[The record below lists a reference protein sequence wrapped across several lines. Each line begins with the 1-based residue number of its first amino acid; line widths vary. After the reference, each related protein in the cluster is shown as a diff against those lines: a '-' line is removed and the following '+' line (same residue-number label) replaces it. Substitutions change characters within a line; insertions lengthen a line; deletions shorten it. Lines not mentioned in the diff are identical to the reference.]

1 MPMASETQSVLE
13 KISGEYYSLT
23 SSEKKTAD
31 YVLSHLGET
40 QFMSISELA
49 EACDVAEATISRF
62 CRRLEYKGYNA
73 FKLAIANAAAQRGRF
88 DNPLSGEVVSEDSAE
103 DICRKLLTA
112 HTEAMRQTMDVLS
125 NDAVCRAADLLES
138 ADKVLCMGQGGS
150 MLMANEAAH
159 LFSTATNKFFAVSDA
174 HIQAMTA
181 TMMGEED
188 VILYFSYSGA
198 TLDMMETLKLAQ
210 EQGGKVILVTRF
222 PNSPG
227 SALADV
233 VLQIGGNESPL
244 QAGSVAARIAQ
255 MYLLD
260 VLFSEFSRR
269 NLEVC
274 RQNRKR
280 IADALADKH
289 L

>member
-1 MPMASETQSVLE
+1 MANETQSVLE
-13 KISGEYYSLT
+13 KISSEYYSLT
-23 SSEKKTAD
+23 ASEKKTAD
-31 YVLSHLGET
+31 YVLSHLNET
-40 QFMSISELA
+40 QFMLISELA
-49 EACDVAEATISRF
+49 DASNVAEATITRF
-62 CRRLEYKGYNA
+62 CRRLGYKGYNA
-73 FKLAIANAAAQRGRF
+73 FKLAIANTYAQRKQF
-88 DNPLSGEVVSEDSAE
+88 DNPLSGEIADEDSPE
-103 DICRKLLTA
+103 DIGRKLFAA
-112 HTEAMRQTMDVLS
+112 HTEAMRQTMDTLS
-125 NDAVCRAADLLES
+125 PDAVRRAADLLE
-138 ADKVLCMGQGGS
+138 AAEKVLCMGQGGS

-174 HIQAMTA
+174 HVQAMTA
-181 TMMGEED
+181 TMMSD
-188 VILYFSYSGA
+188 RDAILFFSYSGA
-198 TLDMMETLKLAQ
+198 TLAMMETLKLAR
-210 EQGGKVILVTRF
+210 ERGGKIVLVTRF

-233 VLQIGGNESPL
+233 VLQIGGNETPL
-244 QAGSVAARIAQ
+244 QAGSVSARIAQ